1 MVKHHPPDG
10 AIKRARHLRRDVTA
24 AERAMWRILR
34 EGFPEHHFRR
44 QVPIRHFIADF
55 ACHQAKLII
64 EVDGGQHSVEA
75 DAARSAVLAKE
86 GYRVIRFW
94 NDEVLNNP
102 GGIWLAID
110 ATLPNH
116 HPTPTPPHQGEGV

>member
-1 MVKHHPPDG
+1 M
-10 AIKRARHLRRDVTA
+10 
-24 AERAMWRILR
+24 
-34 EGFPEHHFRR
+34 
-44 QVPIRHFIADF
+44 PIRHFIADF

-75 DAARSAVLAKE
+75 DAARSAVLAEE

-102 GGIWLAID
+102 DGIWLAID
-110 ATLPNH
+110 AALLHH